1 MTTETAEDKTVAVT
15 DLKADAV
22 TELKAGA
29 GTDADLKA
37 ITEVVATVERTQRA
51 KDPDGFLALFHPD
64 ALWTTAHGKVLI
76 GLDAIAE
83 FTRAVLPAATWDGE
97 VSYEVAHTQ
106 FLRPDVA
113 AVKVRQ
119 IYHSPQSDAQSDRQS
134 DAQGDSEGAPLYVMT
149 KQNDG
154 RWLLHAC
161 QNTEVRTD

>member
-1 MTTETAEDKTVAVT
+1 MNTESAHDKAVDTTGTKPG
-15 DLKADAV
+15 DA
-22 TELKAGA
+22 
-29 GTDADLKA
+29 ADLKA
-37 ITEVVATVERTQRA
+37 IAQVVATVERTQRA

-83 FTRAVLPAATWDGE
+83 FTRAVLPTATWDGQ
-97 VSYEVAHTQ
+97 VTYEVAHTQ

-119 IYHSPQSDAQSDRQS
+119 VYHSPS
-134 DAQGDSEGAPLYVMT
+134 GDTAGAPLYVMT
-149 KQNDG
+149 KQDDG

-161 QNTEVRTD
+161 QNTEVRVD